1 MSSVDFT
8 NLTLNS
14 NNSNRSTP
22 VWTAFVTHNLGK
34 RSWLKSYDSRTVIV
48 RDIKPVIFMSMDD
61 YNPPQTSQGHH
72 VLEFEKPRGKW
83 LDWNQI
89 SSYC

>member
-1 MSSVDFT
+1 MSSIDFP
-8 NLTLNS
+8 NQALNFNH
-14 NNSNRSTP
+14 NNHSTP

-48 RDIKPVIFMSMDD
+48 RDIRSVIFMSMDD
-61 YNPPQTSQGHH
+61 YNPPQTPQGHH
-72 VLEFEKPRGKW
+72 ILEFEKSRGKW
-83 LDWNQI
+83 LYSNQI